1 MTEIL
6 FYELETRPLEAA
18 LPDLLSRSLAKGWR
32 AVVQFGSDERLAE
45 LDSHLWTYDDTSF
58 LPHGSRAE
66 GNAEDQPVWLTCY
79 EDNPNG
85 ADIRFYVDG
94 ATTDAFDGYQRIVFL
109 FDSVDGEAK
118 NRAREAWK
126 KARAAGCEA
135 TYWRQD
141 ENGRW
146 TQHG

>member
-6 FYELETRPLEAA
+6 FYQLETRPLESV

-32 AVVQFGSDERLAE
+32 AAVQFGSDERLE
-45 LDSHLWTYDDTSF
+45 QIDSHLWTYDDTSF

-66 GNAEDQPVWLTCY
+66 GNAADQPVWLTCH

-85 ADIRFYVDG
+85 ADIRFFVDG
-94 ATTDAFDGYQRIVFL
+94 ATTEQFGGYERIVFL
-109 FDSVDGEAK
+109 FDAADSEAVS
-118 NRAREAWK
+118 NARQTWK
-126 KARAAGCEA
+126 AVKASGSDA

-141 ENGRW
+141 ESGRW
-146 TQHG
+146 AQHG

>member
-1 MTEIL
+1 MTEVL
-6 FYELETRPLEAA
+6 FYRLETRPLEAV
-18 LPDLLSRSLAKGWR
+18 LPDLLGRSLAKGWR

-45 LDSHLWTYDDTSF
+45 MDSHLWTYDDTSF

-66 GNAEDQPVWLTCY
+66 GNAADQPVWLTCH

-94 ATTDAFDGYQRIVFL
+94 TTTDEFEGYQRIVFL
-109 FDSVDGEAK
+109 FDAADGEAVD
-118 NRAREAWK
+118 RARDAWRK
-126 KARAAGCEA
+126 VKATGCEA

-146 TQHG
+146 TKQG